1 MQAIEKI
8 DRRESKDSPSL
19 HKCRLCCREY
29 TTAAGLKRHI
39 KDKHPEQFANYGL
52 PPGHPAHV
60 MDICRKIE
68 KKRDAED
75 KAKASKMKKQVK
87 DKQAARLKAVKPKRT
102 IVLAEQY
109 SKEPKDNK
117 GEDIAKQLDNLSK
130 EVKKLRA
137 NLQ

>member
-1 MQAIEKI
+1 
-8 DRRESKDSPSL
+8 
-19 HKCRLCCREY
+19 
-29 TTAAGLKRHI
+29 
-39 KDKHPEQFANYGL
+39 
-52 PPGHPAHV
+52 

>member
-1 MQAIEKI
+1 
-8 DRRESKDSPSL
+8 
-19 HKCRLCCREY
+19 
-29 TTAAGLKRHI
+29 
-39 KDKHPEQFANYGL
+39 
-52 PPGHPAHV
+52 

-87 DKQAARLKAVKPKRT
+87 DKQAARLKAVKPKHT

-109 SKEPKDNK
+109 SKDSKDNK
-117 GEDIAKQLDNLSK
+117 SEDIAKQLDNLSK
-130 EVKKLRA
+130 EVKKIRA